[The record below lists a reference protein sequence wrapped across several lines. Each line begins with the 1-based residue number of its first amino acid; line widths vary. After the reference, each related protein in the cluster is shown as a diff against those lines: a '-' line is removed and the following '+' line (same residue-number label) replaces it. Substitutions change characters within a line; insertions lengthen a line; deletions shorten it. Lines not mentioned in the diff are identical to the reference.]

1 MNLSVASCQIQNS
14 KKPSFSN
21 STVSQ
26 IWWDFV
32 WLCHT
37 NIIKSHFPSLM
48 IEQKRATP
56 LWKESFKRREE
67 RNQKWLHET
76 FFGFFLKLLVTKGDG
91 SLTYCA
97 FSEKSSHFSQ
107 EFSLCSCNMMNQPLT
122 LLFGIPFY
130 QVDFNHLL
138 INSDE
143 FVLQQMLTWCCL
155 WPVQDEFG
163 PWPDPWVETH
173 EGSFPRDPR
182 DR

>member
-14 KKPSFSN
+14 KKLPFRN
-21 STVSQ
+21 SIVSQ

-37 NIIKSHFPSLM
+37 NIIRSHFPSLM

-56 LWKESFKRREE
+56 RKESFKRREE
-67 RNQKWLHET
+67 RNQKWMHES
-76 FFGFFLKLLVTKGDG
+76 FFGFSLKLLVTKGDG
-91 SLTYCA
+91 SFTYCA
-97 FSEKSSHFSQ
+97 SSGKSFHFSQ

-122 LLFGIPFY
+122 LFGKPFY
-130 QVDFNHLL
+130 QVDFDHLF

-143 FVLQQMLTWCCL
+143 FVLLAYLMLLVT
-155 WPVQDEFG
+155 G
-163 PWPDPWVETH
+163 PRWVRPL
-173 EGSFPRDPR
+173 GFISLNPGRFLPARPR